1 MLSLKRHFSF
11 VLKIQRLPPWENSSF
26 KSVCQVLP
34 WHIKARRQLRQT
46 IDGFNLLRGPE
57 LTRFKDVPNRC
68 LVFFKKLCGCKQRG
82 WPSSLLQH
90 LFNLLSFS
98 LDGSY
103 RHKIVPASRQVP
115 YSFSGSLVSA
125 FPGDAQR
132 QRGGGYGLAWIV
144 TRALFQSK
152 IQWEITTSSPLP
164 CRVKQ
169 HLLGL

>member
-26 KSVCQVLP
+26 KSICQVLP

-68 LVFFKKLCGCKQRG
+68 LVFFKKLCGCKQHG

-90 LFNLLSFS
+90 LFNLVPWMALTDIKLSLHPGKS
-98 LDGSY
+98 L
-103 RHKIVPASRQVP
+103 IP
-115 YSFSGSLVSA
+115 F
-125 FPGDAQR
+125 
-132 QRGGGYGLAWIV
+132 LAL
-144 TRALFQSK
+144 LF
-152 IQWEITTSSPLP
+152 LP
-164 CRVKQ
+164 FLEMPKDKGEVGMAWLQ
-169 HLLGL
+169 L